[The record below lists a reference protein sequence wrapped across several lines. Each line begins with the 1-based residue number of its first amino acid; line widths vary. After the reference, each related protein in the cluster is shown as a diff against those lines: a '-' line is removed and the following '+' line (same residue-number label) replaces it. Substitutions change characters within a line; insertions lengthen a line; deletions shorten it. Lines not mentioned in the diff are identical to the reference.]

1 MFNKWKLEAE
11 VTAALINF
19 SARLEKETI
28 ERLHADY
35 LACPANIE
43 NARVTVKPGRKY
55 AKVIVGSGVRYFISL
70 TTGNIYASAGRNAPN
85 RNRFFGTLW
94 TVDDFN
100 WGEYEARA
108 KPGTNWEMVPV
119 AGGSGYMTAVMK

>member
-19 SARLEKETI
+19 SARIEKETI
-28 ERLHADY
+28 ERLHADG
-35 LACPANIE
+35 LSCQANID

-55 AKVIVGSGVRYFISL
+55 AKIVVGSGVRYFVRKSDGVIF
-70 TTGNIYASAGRNAPN
+70 ASVSRNAPN
-85 RNRFFGTLW
+85 CNRSFGTLW

-100 WGEYEARA
+100 WGAYEAVA
-108 KPGTNWEMVPV
+108 KPGTPWRMVNTVGPY
-119 AGGSGYMTAVMK
+119 ATAVAV